1 MCVQTSHIKLC
12 TCGGM
17 NFSKGNSWQLNKAAS
32 QTHVVGELLLFEGLA
47 DFSLPS
53 LIAERLVHD
62 INTQDV
68 FDFFYQPALEDLLIL
83 NLDHLTFY
91 FLHNG
96 EKFQQV
102 DEDDLKWKGT
112 LMRSGKVK
120 SQY

>member
-83 NLDHLTFY
+83 NLNHLTFY

-96 EKFQQV
+96 EKFKQV
-102 DEDDLKWKGT
+102 DEDDLK
-112 LMRSGKVK
+112 
-120 SQY
+120 